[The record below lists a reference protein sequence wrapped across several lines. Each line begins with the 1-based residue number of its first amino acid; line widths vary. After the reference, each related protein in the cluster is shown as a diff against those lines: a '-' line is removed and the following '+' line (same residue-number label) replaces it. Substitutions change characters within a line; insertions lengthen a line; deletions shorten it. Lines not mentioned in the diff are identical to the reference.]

1 MGYGKGPVIYGLDS
15 CHRYRRK
22 VPANRRTI
30 AIAGMPNTGTNAMYK
45 MLKNCNVSYRWQV
58 PWKKHLPYHSSAEY
72 DAKDLLPVVLIKDP
86 LEWLASTCRK
96 QYFKVRTGKS
106 CPSPII
112 NMSGTYFETATPET
126 HKPFNNIVEL
136 WSNWHL
142 EYLAAEVPLLMIR
155 TEDLLFNPLD
165 TLGAV
170 CHCAGGTVAS
180 PDTFAVLESAPKW
193 GKGHGTPSNRS
204 EVLDRYTSER
214 AALEQRLTEQDRET
228 FHKFADAELMELFR
242 YRLSSVNVSTPEP
255 TAPVA
260 PPAPCVVAPDSVL
273 DSLSE
278 TEVIAMS
285 STLAGVTG
293 AVFVAMALR
302 WLWRCRHRRT
312 ELLPH

>member
-155 TEDLLFNPLD
+155 TEDLLFNPLEVRWRPLTRLLCSSLLRSGEKD
-165 TLGAV
+165 TALRA
-170 CHCAGGTVAS
+170 TVLKFWIATPRRGLRWSSVS
-180 PDTFAVLESAPKW
+180 PNKTER
-193 GKGHGTPSNRS
+193 PS
-204 EVLDRYTSER
+204 TSS
-214 AALEQRLTEQDRET
+214 Q
-228 FHKFADAELMELFR
+228 M
-242 YRLSSVNVSTPEP
+242 LSSW
-255 TAPVA
+255 
-260 PPAPCVVAPDSVL
+260 
-273 DSLSE
+273 
-278 TEVIAMS
+278 IS
-285 STLAGVTG
+285 SAIV
-293 AVFVAMALR
+293 
-302 WLWRCRHRRT
+302 CRA
-312 ELLPH
+312 